1 MVLKILSK
9 KGGKK
14 KNFKLNFFLVS
25 SYVGDCQ
32 MPLGLLMFLDSHG
45 LELLKRNLYRN
56 FILHLCNL
64 YDFGIIGPAT
74 VMRTISYLQ
83 QILQKSPEHQDLLK
97 KSWLSQLLPS
107 Q

>member
-1 MVLKILSK
+1 MFGFPIIIY
-9 KGGKK
+9 
-14 KNFKLNFFLVS
+14 

-32 MPLGLLMFLDSHG
+32 MPLGLQMFLDAHG

-74 VMRTISYLQ
+74 VMRTISYFQ
-83 QILQKSPEHQDLLK
+83 QILQTSPEHQDLLK

-107 Q
+107 HWDETHLLLSKNT